1 MVPRN
6 FNWDLGHQRLVKQ
19 NILIGNY
26 EGAIDAALKCGRTAE
41 ALIIAYS
48 VDQNLFNNTLKTFFT
63 ETTDNFIT
71 DVLKHIAYRDPVEL
85 VKKHDLGKW
94 KQCIALIFSI
104 AGRDKRPHLLKLL
117 AERLKAETQV
127 DGREMIPENNPAIIC
142 YILA

>member
-1 MVPRN
+1 MTGPSNKEKAANKAKTKAYTQLMGKEAFSFFEEIGVKSNQLSNKNEDEETNENIKYDMVPRN
-6 FNWDLGHQRLVKQ
+6 FDWDMGKERLIKQ

-71 DVLKHIAYRDPVEL
+71 DVLKQIAYKD
-85 VKKHDLGKW
+85 
-94 KQCIALIFSI
+94 A
-104 AGRDKRPHLLKLL
+104 
-117 AERLKAETQV
+117 
-127 DGREMIPENNPAIIC
+127 
-142 YILA
+142 